1 MPRIHTSLDYI
12 VCKAEI
18 CCPEKIWDI
27 SYSTRSTSLICF
39 SIRSSGDK
47 EKLQLLKQRST
58 NNVVSAY
65 TNCHDPEQKVLP
77 DRIEKDM
84 ESLHSSPEQGDL
96 MDKTKE
102 KEIMR
107 ETASE
112 NLSTTFQLSCEH
124 PSDSYNTDEFAD
136 F

>member
-1 MPRIHTSLDYI
+1 MVRCCMPRTRTSHADT

-27 SYSTRSTSLICF
+27 SYSAKSTSLLCS

-58 NNVVSAY
+58 NDVVSAY
-65 TNCHDPEQKVLP
+65 TNCHDPGQKALA

-84 ESLHSSPEQGDL
+84 ESLPQFS
-96 MDKTKE
+96 
-102 KEIMR
+102 
-107 ETASE
+107 
-112 NLSTTFQLSCEH
+112 
-124 PSDSYNTDEFAD
+124 
-136 F
+136 